1 YNEDRVL
8 TIKINPGNK
17 KPYYLKSKGLTP
29 SGVYIR
35 YGKNKS
41 QASQEEIS
49 RMLRERDNITFESLV
64 SKEQDLSFKALE
76 RKFEEKDL
84 DFSQFNLNTSGFI
97 DKETGLFTNLAFW
110 ISDQYNID
118 TKMAVYQGMDR
129 DIFRSK
135 KNMMVQSSFKLI
147 KF

>member
-1 YNEDRVL
+1 
-8 TIKINPGNK
+8 
-17 KPYYLKSKGLTP
+17 
-29 SGVYIR
+29 
-35 YGKNKS
+35 
-41 QASQEEIS
+41 
-49 RMLRERDNITFESLV
+49 M
-64 SKEQDLSFKALE
+64 EQDLSFKALE

-135 KNMMVQSSFKLI
+135 KNMMVQ
-147 KF
+147 

>member
-1 YNEDRVL
+1 
-8 TIKINPGNK
+8 
-17 KPYYLKSKGLTP
+17 
-29 SGVYIR
+29 
-35 YGKNKS
+35 
-41 QASQEEIS
+41 
-49 RMLRERDNITFESLV
+49 MLRERDNITFESLV

>member
-1 YNEDRVL
+1 MRNRVL